1 MKKQARVAC
10 HPSYRGAPLRKCSKG
25 YFRALSAWRE
35 GALGASPIPR
45 RAFAARS
52 LLSCTAGGAGGIP
65 GPPPQNLFQETN
77 TLTSFIY
84 KNCTVGEVT
93 GMSDLS
99 FGFNILN
106 ERRQAIL
113 SLSFRTRDDAAQSR
127 AEIAKAIAKAVE
139 VTRPALTAA
148 GEP

>member
-1 MKKQARVAC
+1 MRAR
-10 HPSYRGAPLRKCSKG
+10 YM
-25 YFRALSAWRE
+25 E
-35 GALGASPIPR
+35 
-45 RAFAARS
+45 
-52 LLSCTAGGAGGIP
+52 GAGGTP
-65 GPPPQNLFQETN
+65 RTAASEPVSGDEHM
-77 TLTSFIY
+77 TSFIY

-106 ERRQAIL
+106 ERGQPIL
-113 SLSFRTRDDAAQSR
+113 SLAFRTSDDAAQAR
-127 AEIAKAIAKAVE
+127 AEIAKAVAKAVE